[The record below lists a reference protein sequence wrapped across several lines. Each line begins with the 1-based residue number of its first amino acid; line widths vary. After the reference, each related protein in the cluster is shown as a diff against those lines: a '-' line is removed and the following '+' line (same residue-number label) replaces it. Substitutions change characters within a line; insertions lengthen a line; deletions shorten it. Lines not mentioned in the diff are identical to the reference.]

1 VIQVAIRNGTTRAFL
16 VNRLEGHINIL
27 KEFAG
32 SDAKTSTRELDEVVT
47 RHTTMFAPERI
58 GEVERGSELFC
69 PDQKSGAISLP
80 FIVQFLHHVHPS
92 GEGELVRNFENKFV
106 LRDANVRA

>member
-1 VIQVAIRNGTTRAFL
+1 
-16 VNRLEGHINIL
+16 
-27 KEFAG
+27 
-32 SDAKTSTRELDEVVT
+32 
-47 RHTTMFAPERI
+47 
-58 GEVERGSELFC
+58 VERGSELFC